1 MAKKKV
7 VPPKVEYEKISS
19 QSCIYETI
27 LIPEGATH
35 VEAELDYS
43 SCYYENDTPSCIV
56 HFFKKKEG

>member
-19 QSCIYETI
+19 QSCVYETI
-27 LIPEGATH
+27 TIPKDATH

-43 SCYYENDTPSCIV
+43 SCYYESDQPYCMI
-56 HFFKKKEG
+56 HFYKVKN